1 MSFDTNEAL
10 KHLKKTDPIMAAL
23 LADALR
29 HATPVAI
36 PKART
41 KAKYFEAIA
50 GSIVSQQIS
59 VKAAES
65 VWKKLKKGVGAITPS
80 NLKDRTPDELREFGL
95 SRQKAGYIIKSA
107 AIWETLPIGKFSKMT
122 NEEVIAEL
130 TKLHGIGRWTAEM
143 FIMFTLARPDVFSMG
158 DWGLM
163 MAIKQQYKLDI
174 GKKSHKKKIEKLT
187 ETWSPH
193 RTLAA
198 LVLWH
203 SKDAKPG
210 V

>member
-1 MSFDTNEAL
+1 
-10 KHLKKTDPIMAAL
+10 
-23 LADALR
+23 
-29 HATPVAI
+29 
-36 PKART
+36 
-41 KAKYFEAIA
+41 
-50 GSIVSQQIS
+50 
-59 VKAAES
+59 
-65 VWKKLKKGVGAITPS
+65 GVGAITPS
-80 NLKDRTPDELREFGL
+80 NLKGRTPDELREFGL

-107 AIWETLPIGKFSKMT
+107 AIWETLPTQKFSAMT

-203 SKDAKPG
+203 SKDARPS

>member
-1 MSFDTNEAL
+1 MSFDTKDAL
-10 KHLKKTDPIMAAL
+10 AHMKKADPIMARL

-29 HATPVAI
+29 HTTSVVI
-36 PKART
+36 PTART
-41 KAKYFEAIA
+41 KAKYFEAIV
-50 GSIVSQQIS
+50 GSVVSQQIS
-59 VKAAES
+59 VKAAAS
-65 VWKKLKKGVGAITPS
+65 VWKKLKKGVGAITPQ
-80 NLKDRTPDELREFGL
+80 NLKTRTPEELRAFGL
-95 SRQKAGYIIKSA
+95 SRQKATYIIKSA
-107 AIWETLPIGKFSKMT
+107 QIWETLPIHKFSTMT

-187 ETWSPH
+187 EVWSPH

-203 SKDAKPG
+203 SKDAK
-210 V
+210 